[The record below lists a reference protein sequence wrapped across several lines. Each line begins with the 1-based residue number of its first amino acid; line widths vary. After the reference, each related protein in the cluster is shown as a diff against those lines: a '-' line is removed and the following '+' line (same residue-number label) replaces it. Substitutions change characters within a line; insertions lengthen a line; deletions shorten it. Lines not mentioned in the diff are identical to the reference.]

1 MYGVFYDVIN
11 RFRRRY
17 IIIKV
22 ISGVRFGRFIIC
34 FLKNILILDKVMLSK
49 GFLYGIFVIYG

>member
-1 MYGVFYDVIN
+1 MYGVFYDVIY